1 MHIIT
6 LLTDWQNNDYY
17 KAVVKAKL
25 LSQVHDVQFVDI
37 SHSVD
42 AFHISQAAFLLSSAI
57 YQFPEGTIHLF
68 GIQTI
73 DSENTKVIVARFKK
87 QYIIA
92 NDNGIFEVLNLD
104 FDEIIEVDKDYSHF
118 PMAENFVP
126 IATEIVLGK
135 PLSEIG
141 KKISKTKK
149 YLTVQAS
156 VEDNMI
162 VCPVNYID
170 SYGNI
175 LVNIRKDLF
184 EKERKG
190 RRFEIVI
197 NSRKYKTNE
206 IHKHYDDVP
215 KSEIFSIF
223 NSAGWLEIGMR
234 MANISNIL
242 NLSEQTNIMIK
253 FYDV

>member
-25 LSQVHDVQFVDI
+25 LSQVSDVHLVDI

-42 AFHISQAAFLLSSAI
+42 SFHISQAAFLLSSAI
-57 YQFPEGTIHLF
+57 YQFPKGSIHLF
-68 GIQTI
+68 GIQTT
-73 DSENTKVIVARFKK
+73 DLENTKVIVAHFKG

-92 NDNGIFEVLNLD
+92 NDNGIFDVLNLD
-104 FDEIIEVDKDYSHF
+104 FDEIIEVDKPYSHF
-118 PMAENFVP
+118 PMAENFIP
-126 IATEIVLGK
+126 IAVDIIRKKKL
-135 PLSEIG
+135 LDIG
-141 KKISKTKK
+141 NKISDTKK
-149 YLTVQAS
+149 YLTIQAS

-175 LVNIRKDLF
+175 LVDLRADLF

-197 NSRKYKTNE
+197 NSRKYRTNE
-206 IHKHYDDVP
+206 IHKRYEDVP

-234 MANISNIL
+234 MANISKIL

-253 FYDV
+253 FYDD